1 MARESTIGSAFK
13 LENLPIN
20 VTTPITLTTKANPTV
35 ITTTLGAT
43 AVVGDFVVITGTG
56 SKTLDRLTAHRVMA
70 RTGTTISINTD
81 TTNDAGA
88 APTTGAIRI
97 VSVTEVC
104 FAEFG
109 IDNPAPNEVDVT
121 TMCDVTRKNVAG
133 LPNTGS
139 ATFGGPLDLADAGQV
154 KLLAAFNDAKARNLI
169 WITRGG
175 QTGIM
180 YGVVNSYAAGPQG
193 VEQPVTYSGSFQ
205 IQEQPIYL
213 ASL

>member
-13 LENLPIN
+13 LENLPIGA
-20 VTTPITLTTKANPTV
+20 TSPITAASKAKPCV
-35 ITTTLGAT
+35 ITTALVC
-43 AVVGDFVVITGTG
+43 VVGDFIVVAGTG
-56 SKTLDRLTAHRVMA
+56 FKTLDRLTAHRVIA
-70 RTGTTISINTD
+70 KAAGTVTVDTD
-81 TTNDAGA
+81 TTAETGTV
-88 APTTGAIRI
+88 TTGTARL
-97 VSVTEVC
+97 VAHTEVC

-121 TMCDVTRKNVAG
+121 TMCDLTRRNVAG

-154 KLLAAFNDAKARNLI
+154 KLLAAYQDAKARNLI

-175 QTGIM
+175 HTGIM

-213 ASL
+213 PSILP